1 MGVTCNFYH
10 VTFDPK
16 LKLHLFLALF
26 SNLLFI
32 FLFLPDSLRLCWYK
46 HTTLFFSTNLT
57 GSRLLSQSNVAQR
70 IVFFD
75 LFTNLNWT
83 SACIHLD
90 ERCDTESFAVKG
102 RSYMTLG
109 KRALIAR
116 SRRHLSC
123 KFTRKNFYLDSPVTV
138 LGGAFSSIALGR
150 VHTLLMVLYA
160 HLPRG
165 GFEHYRALFLFDLR

>member
-1 MGVTCNFYH
+1 
-10 VTFDPK
+10 
-16 LKLHLFLALF
+16 
-26 SNLLFI
+26 
-32 FLFLPDSLRLCWYK
+32 
-46 HTTLFFSTNLT
+46 
-57 GSRLLSQSNVAQR
+57 
-70 IVFFD
+70 
-75 LFTNLNWT
+75 
-83 SACIHLD
+83 
-90 ERCDTESFAVKG
+90 
-102 RSYMTLG
+102 MTLG

-165 GFEHYRALFLFDLR
+165 GFEHHSPFLI